1 MKCHLFSILLLAAGL
16 PIAAHASAQTV
27 WRCGP
32 DGRSYQSQPCKDGR
46 ALELPGARPEADV
59 MAAQQVAAADQRL
72 ASQLREERLERERE
86 LRARGPGL
94 AGFAR
99 AAPAP
104 ELKLRQDRSAKS
116 ASASAQKPSSK
127 TTPVRRA
134 RSPEAGGTSPK
145 AARSTPR
152 TPG

>member
-1 MKCHLFSILLLAAGL
+1 MKRHLFSILLLAAGL
-16 PIAAHASAQTV
+16 HTAAHAGAQTV

-32 DGRSYQSQPCKDGR
+32 DGRSYESQPCKDGR
-46 ALELPGARPEADV
+46 ALELPGARPQTDV
-59 MAAQQVAAADQRL
+59 LAAQQVAAADQRL
-72 ASQLREERLERERE
+72 ARQLRDERLERERE

-104 ELKLRQDRSAKS
+104 ELKPRQDRPAKS
-116 ASASAQKPSSK
+116 VPARKPSSK
-127 TTPVRRA
+127 ATPVRRA
-134 RSPEAGGTSPK
+134 SSPEAGGTSPK
-145 AARSTPR
+145 AARPTPR